1 MNYKVILKS
10 KVKFSACHFIV
21 EHFKCSRLHGHNFYV
36 SVEILG
42 KLNEKYFVVD
52 FMELGE
58 KLKQIVEPLD
68 HRILI
73 PIASEVIK
81 VQEIGDS
88 VEVIF
93 SNKKYLLPKEDT
105 VFLPIPATTSE
116 LLAKYIHDE
125 LKKTYSDNKIS
136 VKVGES
142 LNSIACFED

>member
-1 MNYKVILKS
+1 MPYKVIVKS
-10 KVKFSACHFIV
+10 KIKFSACHFIV
-21 EHFKCSRLHGHNFYV
+21 DHFKCSRLHGHNFYI

-42 KLNEKYFVVD
+42 ELNNKYFVVD
-52 FMELGE
+52 FIELRE
-58 KLKQIVEPLD
+58 KLKQIIEPLD

-73 PIASEVIK
+73 PITSDNIK

-93 SNKKYLLPKEDT
+93 SNKKYLFPKEDII
-105 VFLPIPATTSE
+105 FLPIPATTSE

-125 LKKTYSDNKIS
+125 LKKTYSDYKIS